1 MQFYHTIVVYILL
14 PLILLSLS
22 ACDLS
27 APLPEE
33 KSVTGNN
40 ANHHTIQLT
49 LAVAPQ
55 IAWMPWY
62 LANEENLFHKMTAKD
77 KIQVKFLSENYIDA
91 IEKFITAEVHAIAI
105 SNIDAIA
112 QIVRRD
118 IKADVILITNN
129 HVGNEAILLP
139 QATESAAQ
147 SLKGKTFALIQ
158 QSLVPQY
165 LLDRYLIRHQIP
177 FDQVKI
183 FNTTAI
189 DLANILINKKAD
201 GVVANNPRL
210 YGLTNSADAKAKI
223 LFDSR
228 QIPKEI
234 FDFIVVR
241 REVLVEYPEF
251 AQVLLASWFSVMKR
265 LQGTKKNSTLDAIAR
280 LAQIPRQ
287 AFEKQLASLPFNDTP
302 SKGLAAIR
310 DRSRLKKSMR
320 HLRYFI
326 ERHDMT
332 GNHPVS
338 EWVSYPGRTPALL
351 HFNAQPLQN
360 LLGP

>member
-1 MQFYHTIVVYILL
+1 MPFYHTIAVYILL
-14 PLILLSLS
+14 PLTLLS

-27 APLPEE
+27 APLTEE
-33 KSVTGNN
+33 ESLIGNN
-40 ANHHTIQLT
+40 ANHQTIQLT

-62 LANEENLFHKMTAKD
+62 LANEENLFQKMMAKD
-77 KIQVKFLSENYIDA
+77 QIQVKFISENYIDA
-91 IEKFITAEVHAIAI
+91 IEKFITGEVHAIAI

-112 QIVRRD
+112 QIIRRD
-118 IKADVILITNN
+118 VKADVILITNN

-139 QATESAAQ
+139 QATESTAQ
-147 SLKGKTFALIQ
+147 SIKGKTFALT
-158 QSLVPQY
+158 SLVPHY

-177 FDQVKI
+177 FEDVNI
-183 FNTTAI
+183 LNTTALDI
-189 DLANILINKKAD
+189 PNKKAD
-201 GVVANNPRL
+201 GVVANNPNL
-210 YGLTNSADAKAKI
+210 YELTNSAYAKAKI

-228 QIPKEI
+228 KIPKEI

-241 REVLVEYPEF
+241 REVLDEYPEF

-265 LQGTKKNSTLDAIAR
+265 LQGTKKNSTLDAMAR
-280 LAQIPRQ
+280 LAQIPHQ
-287 AFEKQLASLPFNDTP
+287 AFEEQLASLPFNDTP
-302 SKGLAAIR
+302 SKALAAIR
-310 DRSRLKKSMR
+310 DRSRLKNSMR

-326 ERHDMT
+326 KRHELT

>member
-1 MQFYHTIVVYILL
+1 MPFSHTIAVYILL
-14 PLILLSLS
+14 PLTLLSG
-22 ACDLS
+22 CDLT
-27 APLPEE
+27 APLTEQE
-33 KSVTGNN
+33 SLTGNN
-40 ANHHTIQLT
+40 ANDQTIQLT

-62 LANEENLFHKMTAKD
+62 LANEENLYHKMMAKD
-77 KIQVKFLSENYIDA
+77 KIQVKFISENYSDA
-91 IEKFITAEVHAIAI
+91 IEKFITGEVHAIAI

-112 QIVRRD
+112 QIIRRD

-139 QATESAAQ
+139 QTTESTAQ
-147 SLKGKTFALIQ
+147 SIKGKTFALIR

-177 FDQVKI
+177 FKEVNILK
-183 FNTTAI
+183 TTALDI
-189 DLANILINKKAD
+189 PNILMTKKAD
-201 GVVANNPRL
+201 GVVANNPNLYRL
-210 YGLTNSADAKAKI
+210 THSTDAKI

-228 QIPKEI
+228 KIPKEI

-265 LQGTKKNSTLDAIAR
+265 LQGTQKNSTLDAMAS
-280 LAQIPRQ
+280 LGQIPHQ
-287 AFEKQLASLPFNDTP
+287 AFEEQLASLPFNDTP
-302 SKGLAAIR
+302 SKALAAIR
-310 DRSRLKKSMR
+310 DRSQLKKTMR
-320 HLRYFI
+320 QLRYFI
-326 ERHDMT
+326 KRHDLT
-332 GNHPVS
+332 SNHPVA

-360 LLGP
+360 LLTP

>member
-1 MQFYHTIVVYILL
+1 MQFYHTIAVYILL
-14 PLILLSLS
+14 PLTLLS

-27 APLPEE
+27 APLTEE
-33 KSVTGNN
+33 ESVNN
-40 ANHHTIQLT
+40 ANHQTVQLT

-62 LANEENLFHKMTAKD
+62 LANEENLFQKMMAKD
-77 KIQVKFLSENYIDA
+77 KIQVKFISENYINA
-91 IEKFITAEVHAIAI
+91 IEKFITGEVHAIAI
-105 SNIDAIA
+105 SNVDAIA
-112 QIVRRD
+112 QIIRRD

-139 QATESAAQ
+139 QATESTAQ
-147 SLKGKTFALIQ
+147 SIKGKTFALT
-158 QSLVPQY
+158 SLVPQY

-177 FDQVKI
+177 FEDVNI
-183 FNTTAI
+183 LNTTA
-189 DLANILINKKAD
+189 LPNILINKKAD
-201 GVVANNPRL
+201 GVVANNPNL
-210 YGLTNSADAKAKI
+210 YGLTHSTDVKI

-228 QIPKEI
+228 KIPKEI

-241 REVLVEYPEF
+241 REVLDEYPEF

-265 LQGTKKNSTLDAIAR
+265 LQGTKKNSILNAMSR
-280 LAQIPRQ
+280 LAQIPQQ
-287 AFEKQLASLPFNDTP
+287 AFEEQLASLPFNDTP
-302 SKGLAAIR
+302 SKALAALR

-326 ERHDMT
+326 KRHELT

-338 EWVSYPGRTPALL
+338 DWVSYPGRTPALL

>member
-1 MQFYHTIVVYILL
+1 MPFYHTIAVYILL
-14 PLILLSLS
+14 ALTLLFLS

-27 APLPEE
+27 EPISEE
-33 KSVTGNN
+33 ESVTGNN
-40 ANHHTIQLT
+40 ANHQTIQLT

-62 LANEENLFHKMTAKD
+62 LANEENLFHKMTTKD
-77 KIQVKFLSENYIDA
+77 KIQVKFISENYIDA
-91 IEKFITAEVHAIAI
+91 IEKFITAEVDAIAI

-112 QIVRRD
+112 QIIKRD

-139 QATESAAQ
+139 HATESTAQ
-147 SLKGKTFALIQ
+147 SIKGKTFALIQ
-158 QSLVPQY
+158 PSLVPQY

-177 FDQVKI
+177 FDQVNI
-183 FNTTAI
+183 LNTTGLDI
-189 DLANILINKKAD
+189 LNILINKKAD
-201 GVVANNPRL
+201 GVVANNPNL
-210 YGLTNSADAKAKI
+210 YELTHSTDAKI

-228 QIPKEI
+228 KIPKEI

-265 LQGTKKNSTLDAIAR
+265 LQGTKKNSTLDAMAR

-287 AFEKQLASLPFNDTP
+287 AFEEQLASLPFNDTP

-326 ERHDMT
+326 KRHDLM

-351 HFNAQPLQN
+351 HFNGQPLQN